1 MGTMSS
7 ANRKELPQAVRT
19 VLLVSQPSDV
29 APGGEEMKGSTA
41 LTLGLGSLAPA
52 VALGWIVASSAPA
65 MPATTAS
72 PAFWKIWG
80 DGKAEL
86 SGYAVTT
93 SRYGAP
99 REGRVV
105 LIYVTEPMDR
115 RNWIKDDAD
124 DVPAQERVNVLKMN
138 HVLKFQTGIYPYSV
152 MTSVFAPVDGLSAE
166 RFAPAKIAMSAQEWC
181 GHVYQK
187 VITRPEAFQSE
198 LRSYFHAEG
207 DRDSTVKIS
216 PGTLYEDALLI
227 QLRELDGQFAGGRN
241 WAGSIVPSLWSQRKR
256 HAALEPLAATIR
268 REDATRDGAPVTR
281 FTLTYGSVSTSYE
294 VEKAAPRRVL
304 FWKSSDGDEAKLLK
318 TARLP
323 YWKLNGPGDE
333 KYLQHLGF

>member
-1 MGTMSS
+1 MRHRRAVGLVLGSIAS
-7 ANRKELPQAVRT
+7 A
-19 VLLVSQPSDV
+19 VLLGWRA
-29 APGGEEMKGSTA
+29 APG
-41 LTLGLGSLAPA
+41 APA
-52 VALGWIVASSAPA
+52 APL
-65 MPATTAS
+65 TAS
-72 PAFWKIWG
+72 PAFWTQWG

-86 SGYAVTT
+86 SGYAVTA

-115 RNWIKDDAD
+115 RNWIKDDAG
-124 DVPAQERVNVLKMN
+124 DVPREDRVNVMKLN
-138 HVLKFQTGIYPYSV
+138 QVLKFQTGIYPYSV

-181 GHVYQK
+181 GHVYQRL
-187 VITRPEAFQSE
+187 IARPDAFQNE

-207 DRDSTVKIS
+207 DRDTTVKIT
-216 PGTLYEDALLI
+216 PGTVYEDALLI
-227 QLRELDGQFAGGRN
+227 QLRELDGPFAGGKD

-256 HAALEPLAATIR
+256 HATVEPLPATIR
-268 REDATRDGAPVTR
+268 RENATRDGSPVTR
-281 FTLTYGSVSTSYE
+281 FTLTYGTVSMTYD

-304 FWKSSDGDEAKLLK
+304 FWKSNDGDEARLLK

-323 YWKLNGPGDE
+323 YWQLHAPGDE
-333 KYLQHLGF
+333 KYLQQLGF

>member
-1 MGTMSS
+1 MRKASARIVVFASGLGLAAALACGGVSS
-7 ANRKELPQAVRT
+7 A
-19 VLLVSQPSDV
+19 
-29 APGGEEMKGSTA
+29 G
-41 LTLGLGSLAPA
+41 PA
-52 VALGWIVASSAPA
+52 ATASSAFW
-65 MPATTAS
+65 TA
-72 PAFWKIWG
+72 WG

-99 REGRVV
+99 REGRLV

-115 RNWIKDDAD
+115 RNWIKDDD
-124 DVPAQERVNVLKMN
+124 GDVPPSERVNVMKLN

-152 MTSVFAPVDGLSAE
+152 MTSVFAPVDGSQAQ
-166 RFAPAKIAMSAQEWC
+166 RFTPAKIAMSAQEWC

-187 VITRPEAFQSE
+187 VIPSPEAFASE

-207 DRDSTVKIS
+207 DRDTTVKTA

-227 QLRELDGQFAGGRN
+227 QLRELDGPFADGKN
-241 WAGSIVPSLWSQRKR
+241 WAGSIVPSLWAQRKR
-256 HAALEPLAATIR
+256 HGALEPVAATIKR
-268 REDATRDGAPVTR
+268 QEAIRDGAAVTR
-281 FTLTYGSVSTSYE
+281 FILAYGSVATTYD

-304 FWKSSDGDEAKLLK
+304 SWKTTDGDEARLLK

-323 YWKLNGPGDE
+323 YWQLNGQGDE
-333 KYLQHLGF
+333 KYLRELGM

>member
-1 MGTMSS
+1 MT
-7 ANRKELPQAVRT
+7 RR
-19 VLLVSQPSDV
+19 
-29 APGGEEMKGSTA
+29 TA
-41 LTLGLGSLAPA
+41 LEFGFGSIVPATVAVWLAALGAPA
-52 VALGWIVASSAPA
+52 IPTAP
-65 MPATTAS
+65 AS
-72 PAFWKIWG
+72 PAFWKVWG

-99 REGRVV
+99 RDARIV

-115 RNWIKDDAD
+115 RNWIKDDAG
-124 DVPAQERVNVLKMN
+124 DVPSEDRVNVMKLN

-187 VITRPEAFQSE
+187 IIARPDAFESE

-207 DRDSTVKIS
+207 DRDTTVKIS

-227 QLRELDGQFAGGRN
+227 QLRELDGPFAGGKN

-256 HAALEPLAATIR
+256 HAALEPLPATIR
-268 REDATRDGAPVTR
+268 RENATRDGQPVTR
-281 FTLTYGSVSTSYE
+281 FTLAYGSVSTTYD
-294 VEKAAPRRVL
+294 VEKAAARRVL
-304 FWKSSDGDEAKLLK
+304 SFRSNDGDEARLLK
-318 TARLP
+318 TTRLP
-323 YWKLNGPGDE
+323 YWQLHAPGDE
-333 KYLQHLGF
+333 KYLQQLGF

>member
-1 MGTMSS
+1 MAGFGPWSSEMTRLTVVKFGFVSMAPMVVAAWIAASGT
-7 ANRKELPQAVRT
+7 
-19 VLLVSQPSDV
+19 
-29 APGGEEMKGSTA
+29 TA
-41 LTLGLGSLAPA
+41 APA
-52 VALGWIVASSAPA
+52 VTASSA
-65 MPATTAS
+65 
-72 PAFWKIWG
+72 FWRHWG

-86 SGYAVTT
+86 SGYAVTA

-115 RNWIKDDAD
+115 RSWIKDDAGG
-124 DVPAQERVNVLKMN
+124 VPPADRVNVMKLN

-152 MTSVFAPVDGLSAE
+152 MTSVFAPVDGPSAE

-181 GHVYQK
+181 GQVYQRLLPK
-187 VITRPEAFQSE
+187 LDAFDNE

-207 DRDSTVKIS
+207 DRNATVKIS

-227 QLRELDGQFAGGRN
+227 QLRELDGPFAGGKD

-256 HAALEPLAATIR
+256 HTTLEPQKATIR
-268 REDATRDGAPVTR
+268 RESGTRDGAPVTR
-281 FTLTYGSVSTSYE
+281 FTLSYGSSSTTYE
-294 VEKAAPRRVL
+294 VEKTAPRRVVY
-304 FWKSSDGDEAKLLK
+304 WKSSDGDEARLLK

-323 YWKLNGPGDE
+323 YWQLHDPGDE
-333 KYLQHLGF
+333 KYLKELGL